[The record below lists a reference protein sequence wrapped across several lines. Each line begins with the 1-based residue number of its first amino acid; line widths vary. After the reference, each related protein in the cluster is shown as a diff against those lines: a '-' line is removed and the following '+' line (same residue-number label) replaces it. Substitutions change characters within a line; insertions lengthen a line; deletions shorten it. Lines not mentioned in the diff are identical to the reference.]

1 VGNRKVKMITYIG
14 LDGEMSSAD
23 IKTGGKLIQ
32 IGMAKYC
39 DGEMISIGSLLN
51 PGSMDWSEEAAAV
64 HQFTKKEIEENGE
77 DPAMID
83 QSLANWANPTKE
95 RRDCIMVG
103 FNVGSFDRP
112 FVEQSLPILFSKFSR
127 RTVDLN
133 SIIFAM
139 SDSDKEFNQIKKMA
153 KEYAIK
159 QMTGMFDGFKDRQHD
174 AEYDAVMALYC
185 FEYLRA
191 KIFNPEDLNN

>member
-1 VGNRKVKMITYIG
+1 MITYIG
-14 LDGEMSSAD
+14 LDGEMSSAE
-23 IKTGGKLIQ
+23 IKSGGKLIQ

-39 DGEMISIGSLLN
+39 DGEVASIGSLLN
-51 PGSMDWSEEAAAV
+51 PGVMDWSEEAQAV
-64 HQFTKKEIEENGE
+64 HEFTRKQIEEQGE
-77 DPAMID
+77 DPAMVD
-83 QSLANWANPTKE
+83 QMLSDWANPTKE
-95 RRDCIMVG
+95 TRDCIMVG

-112 FVEQSLPILFSKFSR
+112 FVEQSLPILFSRFSR

-139 SDSDKEFNQIKKMA
+139 SDTDEEFNKIKKDA
-153 KEYAIK
+153 KDYAIAK
-159 QMTGMFDGFKDRQHD
+159 MGGMFNGFKNRQHD

-191 KIFNPEDLNN
+191 KIFNPEYIDN